1 MPFCINNYP
10 VYTLKSFK
18 MSNIFDFLKCQYTKI
33 IKTMNS
39 LLSIILMAVG
49 SICAA
54 SFYVPIKKIKS
65 WSWESYWLVQGIFS
79 WIIVPILFAWLT
91 VPTGTLGSIIGAAPA
106 SSKWWAVFYG
116 ALWGVGGLTFGLS
129 MRYLGVALG
138 QSIALGLCAGFGT
151 LVPPIVAGQNL
162 LGDRAGILMLIGIS
176 VSIAGI
182 AIIGYA
188 ASLKSKSMTE
198 EEKKAAVKEFAL
210 KKGILIAIL
219 AGVMSACFNFGLTSG
234 RPIQDA
240 ALSLGTNPLFAKN
253 PVIMFVT
260 LGGFIT
266 NLIYCVFLNIK
277 NGTGKDYLSV
287 PSSVLINNLIF
298 SAIGGTLWYLQFFF
312 MGMGES
318 LLPAAMVAFAWSILM
333 SMNIA
338 FSNIWGII
346 LKEWKGADRKTVTVL
361 VIGIF
366 VLVLSTFVIKL

>member
-1 MPFCINNYP
+1 
-10 VYTLKSFK
+10 
-18 MSNIFDFLKCQYTKI
+18 
-33 IKTMNS
+33 MNS

-91 VPTGTLGSIIGAAPA
+91 VPSGSLGSIIGAAPA
-106 SSKWWAVFYG
+106 SSKWWAIFYG

-162 LGDRAGILMLIGIS
+162 LDNRAGILMLIGIS

-219 AGVMSACFNFGLTSG
+219 AGVMSACFNFGLTAG

-240 ALSLGTNPLFAKN
+240 ALSMGANPLFAKN

-287 PSSVLINNLIF
+287 PSSVLVNNLIF

>member
-1 MPFCINNYP
+1 
-10 VYTLKSFK
+10 
-18 MSNIFDFLKCQYTKI
+18 
-33 IKTMNS
+33 
-39 LLSIILMAVG
+39 MAVG

-54 SFYVPIKKIKS
+54 SFYVPIKKVKS
-65 WSWESYWLVQGIFS
+65 WSWESYWLVQGLFS
-79 WIIVPILFAWLT
+79 WIIVPIFFAWIT
-91 VPTGTLGSIIGAAPA
+91 VPSGTLGLIIEAAPS
-106 SSKWWAVFYG
+106 SSKWWAIFYG
-116 ALWGVGGLTFGLS
+116 VLWGVGGLTFGLS

-138 QSIALGLCAGFGT
+138 QSIALGLCAGIGT

-162 LGDRAGILMLIGIS
+162 LSDKAGILMLVGIS

-188 ASLKSKSMTE
+188 ASLKSKSMSDK
-198 EEKKAAVKEFAL
+198 EKKSAVTEFAL
-210 KKGILIAIL
+210 KKGIIIAIL
-219 AGVMSACFNFGLTSG
+219 AGVMSACFSFGLAVG
-234 RPIQDA
+234 RPIQEVA
-240 ALSLGTNPLFAKN
+240 IKVGTNPLFAKN

-266 NLIYCVFLNIK
+266 NFLYCIFLNIK

-287 PSSVLINNLIF
+287 PSSMLLNNVIF

-346 LKEWKGADRKTVTVL
+346 LKEWRGADRKTVTVL

>member
-1 MPFCINNYP
+1 
-10 VYTLKSFK
+10 
-18 MSNIFDFLKCQYTKI
+18 
-33 IKTMNS
+33 MNS
-39 LLSIILMAVG
+39 ILSIVLMAIG

-54 SFYVPIKKIKS
+54 SFYVPIKKIKG
-65 WSWESYWLVQGIFS
+65 WSWESYWIVQGVFS
-79 WIIVPILFAWLT
+79 WIIVPVLFAWLT
-91 VPTGTLGSIIGAAPA
+91 VPSGSLASIISQSPA
-106 SSKWWAVFYG
+106 TAKWWAVFYG

-138 QSIALGLCAGFGT
+138 QSIALGLCAGIGT
-151 LVPPIVAGQNL
+151 LVPPLISGQNL
-162 LGDRAGILMLIGIS
+162 FGDRAGILMLIGVAIS
-176 VSIAGI
+176 LAGI

-188 ASLKSKSMTE
+188 AGLKSKNMSE
-198 EEKKAAVKEFAL
+198 EERRAAVKEFAL

-219 AGVMSACFNFGLTSG
+219 AGVMSACFNFGLTAG
-234 RPIQDA
+234 QPIKDA
-240 ALSLGTNPLFAKN
+240 ALNLGTNPLFAKN

-266 NLIYCVFLNIK
+266 NLIYCAFLNIK

-287 PSSVLINNLIF
+287 SSAILINNILF

-318 LLPAAMVAFAWSILM
+318 MLPAAMIAFAWSILM

-346 LKEWKGADRKTVTVL
+346 LKEWKGAGRKTIAVL
-361 VIGIF
+361 VAGI
-366 VLVLSTFVIKL
+366 VILVLSTFVIKV

>member
-1 MPFCINNYP
+1 MDSI
-10 VYTLKSFK
+10 L
-18 MSNIFDFLKCQYTKI
+18 
-33 IKTMNS
+33 S
-39 LLSIILMAVG
+39 LLLMALG

-65 WSWESYWLVQGIFS
+65 WSWESYWIVQGLFS
-79 WIIVPILFAWLT
+79 WIIVPILFAWIT
-91 VPTGTLGSIIGAAPA
+91 VPAGTLGSIISAAPA
-106 SSKWWAVFYG
+106 SSKLLAVFYG
-116 ALWGVGGLTFGLS
+116 ALWGIGGLTFGLS

-138 QSIALGLCAGFGT
+138 QSIALGLCAAIGT
-151 LVPPIVAGQNL
+151 LVPPIVAGQDL
-162 LGDRAGILMLIGIS
+162 LADRAGILMLVGIS

-188 ASLKSKSMTE
+188 ASLKGKSMTD
-198 EEKKAAVKEFAL
+198 EEKRASVKEFAL

-219 AGVMSACFNFGLTSG
+219 AGVMSACFSFGLTAG

-240 ALSLGTNPLFAKN
+240 ALSMGTNTLFAKN

-260 LGGFIT
+260 FGGFIT

-287 PSSVLINNLIF
+287 PSSVLLNNLLF

-318 LLPAAMVAFAWSILM
+318 LLPTAMVAFAWSILM

-361 VIGIF
+361 VVGIF